1 MAALRETLKR
11 TLPAPVKDALV
22 RARDRLAPPPLEDIV
37 LHDYELVADPSDRPR
52 LTLVIPTVSPKKAF
66 GGVTTGI
73 DIFLEIGKRTGAD
86 LRILLDDFERGMD
99 TSVVDKC
106 ARSAG
111 FDPAAIEILP
121 RTRDVPRIPVR
132 AGDVFYTFNW
142 ATTLNTRRLLAA
154 QVATFG
160 GRPKPHLYAIQE
172 YEPNFDPFS
181 STHMMARL
189 AFEPRW
195 PCWGL
200 FNSGELYAYF
210 QAQGHRVERAY
221 VFEPQLSASL
231 RPFLGASPPVKT
243 RRILVYG
250 RPTVPRNCYPAI
262 EKGLRAWAD
271 RYPEFADWEVVSA
284 GLPHSPTP
292 FGRGRTMQ
300 SLGKLSLEAY
310 GEMLRRTAVGLSL
323 MASPHPSYPPLEM
336 AHFGLRTVTN
346 KYANKDLAGSHP
358 NILSIDD
365 IAPDSIAGALAEAC
379 RAFEADPTAGWL
391 APSARPSFLDPR
403 PFDFLDDLADALS
416 SEVWDRATPASRA
429 IR

>member
-1 MAALRETLKR
+1 MAALREILKR

-22 RARDRLAPPPLEDIV
+22 RTRDRLAAPPLEDIV

-52 LTLVIPTVSPKKAF
+52 LTLVIPSISPKKAF

-73 DIFLEIGKRTGAD
+73 DIFLEIGRRTGAE
-86 LRILLDDFERGMD
+86 LRILLDDFERGVD
-99 TSVVDKC
+99 TSIVDKC
-106 ARSAG
+106 ARSVG
-111 FDPAAIEILP
+111 FDPGAMEIVP
-121 RTRDVPRIPVR
+121 RTRDTPRVPVR

-142 ATTLNTRRLLAA
+142 STTLNTRRLLAEQSRA
-154 QVATFG
+154 FG
-160 GRPKPHLYAIQE
+160 GAPKPLLYAIQE
-172 YEPNFDPFS
+172 YEPGFDPFS

-189 AFEPRW
+189 AYEPRW

-200 FNSGELYAYF
+200 FNSGELYAFF

-221 VFEPQLSASL
+221 VFEPKLSNSL
-231 RPFLGASPPVKT
+231 RPFLGGQPPAKI

-250 RPTVPRNCYPAI
+250 RPSVPRNCYPAV
-262 EKGLRAWAD
+262 EKGLRAWAE
-271 RYPEFADWEVVSA
+271 RYPEFSGWEVVSA
-284 GLPHSPTP
+284 GLPHPPAP
-292 FGRGRTMQ
+292 FGRGRAMQ

-310 GEMLRRTAVGLSL
+310 GEMLRGAAVGLSL

-365 IAPDSIAGALAEAC
+365 IAPETIADALAAAC
-379 RAFEADPTAGWL
+379 GAFEADPAAGWL
-391 APSARPSFLDPR
+391 AQSARPSFLDPR
-403 PFDFLDDLADALS
+403 PFDFLDELAEALS
-416 SEVWDRATPASRA
+416 REAWSGAS
-429 IR
+429 